1 MEEAF
6 SELEQG
12 ELTEEGALVAAAQDS
27 ADRAVLVL
35 DETLSRPLSAGGR
48 PAALLQVAA
57 SERHIAAAVRDLGEA
72 ARLSE
77 ADILVE
83 YEGAKA
89 VQRRAV
95 ATIIAV
101 VTTGLVL
108 ALAGGIYLAKAVLG
122 PLRTLREAVR
132 RLGDGVLSHRVAL
145 RRGDEFGELGDAFNG
160 IADALPPAGSSHPA
174 SSSPSPR
181 PARSSSPLAPA
192 PSTRPAAS
200 SGTGRTPRPTAR
212 PTTCSSASTCPLGS
226 SPMTP

>member
-72 ARLSE
+72 ERLSE

-108 ALAGGIYLAKAVLG
+108 ALAGGSISPRPSWGRCG
-122 PLRTLREAVR
+122 PCGRPSAASATASSRTGSPCDAGTSSASWVTRSTGSPTRSHPRVHPTQRVHPHR
-132 RLGDGVLSHRVAL
+132 RDQRAHRHPWHPRP
-145 RRGDEFGELGDAFNG
+145 RRG
-160 IADALPPAGSSHPA
+160 LPPAPA
-174 SSSPSPR
+174 LAGHR
-181 PARSSSPLAPA
+181 ARRRGR
-192 PSTRPAAS
+192 RPAAQRQPVRS
-200 SGTGRTPRPTAR
+200 AAR
-212 PTTCSSASTCPLGS
+212 R
-226 SPMTP
+226 